1 MARDVAN
8 GKFCFP
14 LEGSMAKDFISL
26 LVQLV
31 RRSLRQR
38 FANRSQL
45 DLCDTIDG
53 YLVMEVEKKSFGS
66 LII

>member
-1 MARDVAN
+1 MAKDVAN
-8 GKFCFP
+8 GKSCFP

-26 LVQLV
+26 VVQLV